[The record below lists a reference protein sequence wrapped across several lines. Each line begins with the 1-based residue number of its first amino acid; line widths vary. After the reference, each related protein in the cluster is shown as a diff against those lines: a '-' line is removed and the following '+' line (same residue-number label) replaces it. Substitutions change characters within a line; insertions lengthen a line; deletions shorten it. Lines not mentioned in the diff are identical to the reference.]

1 MAFCMYCGKQLED
14 GEICSCQS
22 VGNSMETPTEIP
34 AEIPT
39 ENPIETAG
47 VQLEKQQPFGQAN
60 MQQGTQQSFNPQ
72 GVQFAG
78 QQINQQQYQE
88 KFNQAKE
95 VSGAYLQQ
103 LWGALFGMLKKPVE
117 EGKRF
122 AALGDKKLAI
132 GFFAIQAIL
141 SGIFSMVIFGKVNA
155 VEKAASSFMGKVDS
169 KYLFSL
175 PKALLLTIIG
185 SMILSFVVAGLLYV
199 GVKILKGDTTFW
211 KMACVAAVGSVGISI
226 FLLLSII
233 VTFLNV
239 TWGISIFALS
249 SLVGLIFMI
258 PVIQSAAALSENAQ
272 VYMISAV
279 AILSIVAY
287 FILFKIGMPM
297 YVPAG
302 LKDSYKSVIKSLGNL
317 GSFSGIY

>member
-22 VGNSMETPTEIP
+22 GGNSM
-34 AEIPT
+34 EIPT
-39 ENPIETAG
+39 ENPTEIPMQTAG
-47 VQLEKQQPFGQAN
+47 IRLDKQQPFEQPN
-60 MQQGTQQSFNPQ
+60 MQQGTQQSFSQQ

-103 LWGALFGMLKKPVE
+103 LWGALLGMLKRPAE

-155 VEKAASSFMGKVDS
+155 VEKAAASFMGKVDS

-175 PKALLLTIIG
+175 PKAFLLTIIG
-185 SMILSFVVAGLLYV
+185 SMLLSFAVAGLLYA
-199 GVKILKGDTTFW
+199 GVKILKGSTTFW
-211 KMACVAAVGSVGISI
+211 KMACVAAAGSAGISI
-226 FLLLSII
+226 LLLVSII
-233 VTFLNV
+233 ITFLNV

-258 PVIQSAAALSENAQ
+258 PVLQSGAALSENAQ

-287 FILFKIGMPM
+287 FILFKVGMPL
-297 YVPAG
+297 YVPSG
-302 LKDSYKSVIKSLGNL
+302 LKDSYKDIMESLGNL